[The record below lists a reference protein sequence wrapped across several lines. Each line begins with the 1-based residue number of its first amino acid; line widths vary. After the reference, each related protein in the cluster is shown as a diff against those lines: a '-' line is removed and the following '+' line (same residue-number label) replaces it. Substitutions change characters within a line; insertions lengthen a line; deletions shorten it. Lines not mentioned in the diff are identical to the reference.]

1 MCQVSHLALSPSV
14 ICQKIAK
21 LSMLNQ
27 SVQKTHQFDSIPTIN
42 IMIDPSITV
51 GNVEIQKCSSPT
63 MRSNLADIHQ
73 PQNVG
78 ADIGSHTGVAEATI
92 RSTYKD
98 LRPHAS
104 KLVPEWY
111 AKGKNFDDLPAT

>member
-1 MCQVSHLALSPSV
+1 M
-14 ICQKIAK
+14 
-21 LSMLNQ
+21 N
-27 SVQKTHQFDSIPTIN
+27 IN
-42 IMIDPSITV
+42 IDPSITI
-51 GNVEIQKCSSPT
+51 GNLKRYVCVSIVH
-63 MRSNLADIHQ
+63 SNLAIIHQ
-73 PQNVG
+73 PPNAG